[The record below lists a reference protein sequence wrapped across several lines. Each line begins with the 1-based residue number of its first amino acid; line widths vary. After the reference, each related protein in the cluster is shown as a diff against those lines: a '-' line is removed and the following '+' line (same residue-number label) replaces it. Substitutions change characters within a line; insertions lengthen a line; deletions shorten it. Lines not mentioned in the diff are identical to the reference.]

1 MSTAAAIAR
10 NTVFISFGEIGT
22 RVLSFLLVVAIA
34 RYLGDIGLG
43 AFAFAF
49 AFTDLLLNSVDLGVL
64 AYMAREIAK
73 NKQSTSNYLSN
84 VLGLRLSIFPLMLLV
99 GVAAAFIIRASTAE
113 TRLVIILATAG
124 TALSFFTDPFRMTF
138 LAHER
143 GAYYSALIIFERLM
157 FTVAGLVLLLKGYG
171 LVPVLVT
178 FVIAQ
183 FVSLL
188 ITSYVVRKK
197 FTSFSLKFDR
207 QFVFSIVKNSLPF
220 GIANFLRMIYQR
232 LDTIM
237 ISAFAGFAATGWYG
251 AAYRITESLR
261 FIPIVV
267 VNAVFPAMSRLH
279 VQSKEQVKILYEKT
293 FYYMLIAAVP
303 MAIGLNMVASRVI
316 LFFYGEQFSP
326 SIMALQLLVVAEAL
340 LFIHYIMGFMLNAID
355 KQHLFTIVT
364 GIYAA
369 ANVALN
375 LIFIPRYSYIGAGA
389 VAVITQ
395 AIAVITLYYLCTI
408 NGYGLN
414 LPKLLFK
421 PAVAAAAMAAA
432 LAAMKSVHLLIAV
445 PAAAAVYV
453 AALAITKGI
462 GKEETEVIRKIVFS
476 GKVS

>member
-1 MSTAAAIAR
+1 MSTAAAIAK

-22 RVLSFLLVVAIA
+22 RILSFLLVVAIA

-49 AFTDLLLNSVDLGVL
+49 AFTDLLLNFVDLGVPM
-64 AYMAREIAK
+64 YITREIAK
-73 NKQSTSNYLSN
+73 NKQSASAYLSN
-84 VLGLRLSIFPLMLLV
+84 VLGLRLSIFPLMLLI
-99 GVAAAFIIRASTAE
+99 GVAATFIIRASTTE

-124 TALSFFTDPFRMTF
+124 TALSFLTDPFRMVF
-138 LAHER
+138 LANER
-143 GAYYSALIIFERLM
+143 GAYYSALIIFERFM
-157 FTVAGLVLLLKGYG
+157 FTAAGLVLLLKGYG
-171 LVPVLVT
+171 LVPVLIT

-188 ITSYVVRKK
+188 TTSYVVRKK
-197 FTSFSLKFDR
+197 FADFGLKFDR
-207 QFVFSIVKNSLPF
+207 QFILSIVRNSLPF

-232 LDTIM
+232 LDTLL

-261 FIPIVV
+261 FIPLVV

-279 VQSKEQVKILYEKT
+279 MQSKEHVKALYEKT

-303 MAIGLNMVASRVI
+303 MAVGLNMVAGRVI
-316 LFFYGEQFSP
+316 LFFYGAQFSP
-326 SIMALQLLVVAEAL
+326 STIALQLLVIAEAL
-340 LFIHYIMGFMLNAID
+340 LFIHYIMGFLLGAVG

-364 GIYAA
+364 AAYAA
-369 ANVALN
+369 ANAVLN
-375 LIFIPRYSYIGAGA
+375 LILIPRYSYIGAGV

-395 AIAVITLYYLCTI
+395 AIAVITLYCLCTK

-414 LPKLLFK
+414 LPKLIFK

-432 LAAMKSVHLLIAV
+432 LVALKNVHLLAAI

-453 AALAITKGI
+453 ATLFIIKGV
-462 GKEETEVIRKIVFS
+462 GKEEVQLIKRMVR
-476 GKVS
+476 GKEAA